1 MKEMNEEIMKE
12 YDKIKDRV
20 SYEDFLTEMEKRTQ
34 DYEEVSFMSD
44 LDVARV
50 IVGEYIDE
58 KNQPLSED
66 GPVLKISEL
75 KTGTRNINL
84 VGRLMRISNIKKFTS
99 RKGREGKL
107 ANLILADETGELRVV
122 LWTENVKLLK
132 KIVEGDVV
140 QISDVEIKQGFRDD
154 EAHLNM
160 NSTIKKLSEEDF
172 PNLPSYEEKITN
184 ISDIQGDMEVNVIA
198 RIIRIPR
205 TRSFDRNGRDGK
217 VVSLEI
223 QDKTGKIPF
232 TLWNKDTELIENMDI
247 KEGDSVKIMGA
258 QSRVRNGEVS
268 LSHSWIGRII
278 KDEFDVPEYE
288 ESVIKIGDAHEM
300 RDITIIGVISKIYDT
315 ITFMRD
321 DGSTGQVLSMEIEDD
336 TGSIRVTFWNEDT
349 KIEVKKGDVIKI
361 IGGNIEFDQYSGTN
375 YRINTNWN
383 TKIIINPPL
392 DVKMKELLHE
402 CGKYL
407 KPVKI
412 GNLNAIEDEG
422 EEVDIIGRVVNLY
435 EPNQFHRDDGT
446 TGVVRSA
453 EIADDTGMVRV
464 SLWDDK
470 TESGLNIGDAVKIE
484 NARTRMGTY
493 TVELSVG
500 KTARVLKPCEEDM
513 EAIPPLDEIEASL
526 YKNKSIS
533 ELQENDR
540 DIRIIGR
547 VVALNDP
554 NEFTRSD
561 GTKGVVR
568 SAEFGDETGVV
579 RASLWDEKA
588 DIPLKIGDT
597 VKIENLRVNYRN
609 NKIEISAG
617 RNTTITE
624 VKEEETGKIPSVDE
638 IQEKRYPS
646 KNIDEIEENDSN
658 IKVKGQ
664 IIEAYGNKI
673 LYEMCPNCNKRVSIS
688 ENGYICDICGEEI
701 EKPNHLMIIPI
712 VIEDKTGTMRVTF
725 FRKAAEEL
733 IGMTTSELEDVIAKT
748 GDEGSLEDKVMDL
761 VGREITIIADAGF
774 DDYNEEIR
782 LNARRLLEIKV

>member
-258 QSRVRNGEVS
+258 QSKVRNGEVS

-493 TVELSVG
+493 TIELSV
-500 KTARVLKPCEEDM
+500 
-513 EAIPPLDEIEASL
+513 
-526 YKNKSIS
+526 
-533 ELQENDR
+533 
-540 DIRIIGR
+540 
-547 VVALNDP
+547 
-554 NEFTRSD
+554 
-561 GTKGVVR
+561 
-568 SAEFGDETGVV
+568 
-579 RASLWDEKA
+579 
-588 DIPLKIGDT
+588 
-597 VKIENLRVNYRN
+597 
-609 NKIEISAG
+609 
-617 RNTTITE
+617 
-624 VKEEETGKIPSVDE
+624 
-638 IQEKRYPS
+638 
-646 KNIDEIEENDSN
+646 
-658 IKVKGQ
+658 
-664 IIEAYGNKI
+664 
-673 LYEMCPNCNKRVSIS
+673 
-688 ENGYICDICGEEI
+688 
-701 EKPNHLMIIPI
+701 
-712 VIEDKTGTMRVTF
+712 
-725 FRKAAEEL
+725 
-733 IGMTTSELEDVIAKT
+733 
-748 GDEGSLEDKVMDL
+748 
-761 VGREITIIADAGF
+761 
-774 DDYNEEIR
+774 
-782 LNARRLLEIKV
+782 

>member
-1 MKEMNEEIMKE
+1 MKEMNEEIIKE
-12 YDKIKDRV
+12 YEKIKDKV

-58 KNQPLSED
+58 KNKPLAED
-66 GPVLKISEL
+66 NPVLKISEL
-75 KTGTRNINL
+75 KTGNRNINL
-84 VGRLMRISNIKKFTS
+84 VGRVMRISNVKKFTS

-107 ANLILADETGELRVV
+107 ANLILTDETGELRVV

-132 KIVEGDVV
+132 KIAEGDVV

-160 NSTIKKLSEEDF
+160 NSTIKKLSKEDF
-172 PNLPSYEEKITN
+172 PNLPSYQDKIT
-184 ISDIQGDMEVNVIA
+184 DIADIKGDMEVNVIA

-205 TRSFDRNGRDGK
+205 IRTFDRNGKDGK

-232 TLWNKDTELIENMDI
+232 TMWNRDTELIETLDLA
-247 KEGDSVKIMGA
+247 EGDSVKIMGA

-288 ESVIKIGDAHEM
+288 ESVVKIGDAHEI
-300 RDITIIGVISKIYDT
+300 RDATLIGVISKIYDT

-321 DGSTGQVLSMEIEDD
+321 DGSTGQVRSMEIEDD
-336 TGSIRVTFWNEDT
+336 TGNIRATFWNEDT
-349 KIEVKKGDVIKI
+349 KIEVKKGDIIKI

-375 YRINTNWN
+375 YRVNTNWN
-383 TKIIINPPL
+383 TKIIINPPM

-412 GNLNAIEDEG
+412 GDLDAIEDEG
-422 EEVDIIGRVVNLY
+422 EEVDIIGRVVNLS

-453 EIADDTGMVRV
+453 EVADDSGMIRV

-470 TESGLNIGDAVKIE
+470 SESGLNIGDAVKIE

-493 TVELSVG
+493 AVELSVG
-500 KTARVLKPCEEDM
+500 KTARLLKPCEEDM
-513 EAIPPLDEIEASL
+513 EAIPPLSEIEASL

-540 DIRIIGR
+540 NIRIIGR
-547 VVALNDP
+547 VVALYDP

-561 GTKGVVR
+561 GTAGVVR
-568 SAEFGDETGVV
+568 SAELGDETGVV
-579 RASLWDEKA
+579 RVSLWDEKA
-588 DIPLKIGDT
+588 TMPLNIGDT
-597 VKIENLRVNYRN
+597 VKVENSRVNYRN

-617 RNTTITE
+617 RNTSITK
-624 VKEEETGKIPSVDE
+624 VGEEEAGKIPSVDE

-673 LYEMCPNCNKRVSIS
+673 LYEMCPKCNKRVGMS

-725 FRKAAEEL
+725 FRNAAEEL
-733 IGMTTSELEDVIAKT
+733 VGMTTSQLEDVITKT

-782 LNARRLLEIKV
+782 LNARRLLEIKL